1 MNIYLKPIW
10 TAGGSVLKPIVSP
23 SHNPRGRFNPLKQKI
38 QNYNIKNMINQLNNS
53 TNFSYNQTEELSNK
67 ADSIQF
73 NNNINSNPI
82 NKMTTE
88 KTPYWTS

>member
-1 MNIYLKPIW
+1 
-10 TAGGSVLKPIVSP
+10 
-23 SHNPRGRFNPLKQKI
+23 
-38 QNYNIKNMINQLNNS
+38 MINQLNNS

>member
-1 MNIYLKPIW
+1 MDCRRLCSKANRLSLSQSEEGDSIPE
-10 TAGGSVLKPIVSP
+10 T
-23 SHNPRGRFNPLKQKI
+23 KI